1 MSFAGKNNEIEFI
14 SKRMN
19 MVDQQIIHRGV
30 KDTLVLNA
38 MRSVPR
44 HKFVPKGLEN
54 DAYND
59 APLPIGDKQ
68 TISQPYIVASMTEEL
83 DINSKCKVLEIG
95 TGSGYQTAILAEIA
109 ELVCSIE
116 IIPSLSTTSDSI
128 LAQLE
133 YKNIRTI
140 KGDGY
145 RGWSSEAPFDRIII
159 TAAAP
164 KIPESL
170 LNQLIDGGIM
180 VLPLEEKVGHQKLTK
195 ITKENNSYKTD
206 ILYSVRFVP
215 MVGEIEK

>member
-1 MSFAGKNNEIEFI
+1 MSFADKNNEIEFI

-19 MVDQQIIHRGV
+19 MVDEQIIHRGV

-109 ELVCSIE
+109 ELVFSIE
-116 IIPSLSTTSDSI
+116 IIPSLSTASDSI

-133 YKNIRTI
+133 YKNIKTI

-145 RGWSSEAPFDRIII
+145 RGWSNEAPFDRIII
-159 TAAAP
+159 TAATP
-164 KIPESL
+164 KIPNTL
-170 LNQLIDGGIM
+170 LSQLIDGGIM
-180 VLPLEEKVGHQKLTK
+180 VLPLEKKVGHQKLTK

>member
-1 MSFAGKNNEIEFI
+1 MKLLDENSGGNFI

-19 MVDQQIIHRGV
+19 MVDEQIIERGV

-38 MRSVPR
+38 MRKVPR

-59 APLPIGDKQ
+59 APLPIGENQ

-83 DINSKCKVLEIG
+83 NINPESKVLEIG
-95 TGSGYQTAILAEIA
+95 TGSGYQTAILAEIVKS
-109 ELVCSIE
+109 VCSLE
-116 IIPSLSTTSDSI
+116 ILPSLSSASTSVLS
-128 LAQLE
+128 QLG
-133 YKNIRTI
+133 YKNVKTI
-140 KGDGY
+140 SGDGY
-145 RGWSSEAPFDRIII
+145 KGWSSEAPFDGIII

-170 LNQLIDGGIM
+170 LKQLIDGGTM
-180 VLPLEEKVGHQKLTK
+180 VFPLEEKVGQQKLIK
-195 ITKENNSYKTD
+195 ITKHNNNYDIKT
-206 ILYSVRFVP
+206 LYPVRFVP